1 MEINNFKILPERIK
15 KVNDIK
21 INIFLTS
28 KATPIQEMPY
38 ADIRM
43 SSNLQT
49 KNELPSNRPNMN
61 MKIIRNA
68 CEFPTENQ
76 QKMAIQNDQWCA
88 SGLQKQ
94 PLIKKNTR
102 AVPEKHF
109 PTQKN
114 RNYRQCGS
122 RNTTTLRRN
131 STYKGNHYDYR
142 NPQDP

>member
-76 QKMAIQNDQWCA
+76 QKMAIQNDQ
-88 SGLQKQ
+88 
-94 PLIKKNTR
+94 
-102 AVPEKHF
+102 
-109 PTQKN
+109 
-114 RNYRQCGS
+114 
-122 RNTTTLRRN
+122 
-131 STYKGNHYDYR
+131 
-142 NPQDP
+142 